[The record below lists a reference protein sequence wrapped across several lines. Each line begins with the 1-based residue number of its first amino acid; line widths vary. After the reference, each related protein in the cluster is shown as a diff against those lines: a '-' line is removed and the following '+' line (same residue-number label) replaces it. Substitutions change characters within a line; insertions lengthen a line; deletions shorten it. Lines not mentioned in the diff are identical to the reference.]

1 MGVLPQILLLGDT
14 IIEKTAFALKVPLPP
29 RTERQGSMVVR
40 GRVRGY
46 VNGMVDAEMN
56 GVIHG
61 TLSAVVDVGALQENT
76 EEVVPDEKNQ

>member
-1 MGVLPQILLLGDT
+1 
-14 IIEKTAFALKVPLPP
+14 
-29 RTERQGSMVVR
+29 MVVR

-76 EEVVPDEKNQ
+76 EEVVPDERKP